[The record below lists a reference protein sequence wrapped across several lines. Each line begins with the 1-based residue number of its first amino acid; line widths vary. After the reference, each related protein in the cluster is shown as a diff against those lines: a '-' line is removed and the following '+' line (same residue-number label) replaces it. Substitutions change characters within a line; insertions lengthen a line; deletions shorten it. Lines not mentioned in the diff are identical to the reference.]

1 MGFLSEA
8 EMNVYRSYVTMIGEP
23 GSKDES
29 KLQAAQEINENL
41 ELISNSPQYQ
51 IFLEHMLRTF
61 IKVMMD
67 GQPQFISEH
76 GVHQLRK
83 IMLEI
88 IYRLPNNEYLRTHVD
103 ALVSL
108 CIKIIEIDNEEV
120 VLVCMRIIIE
130 LTKNF
135 RPTYNG
141 QITTFLQFSKKVYNE
156 LPDRVNDIFKI
167 RAPIQVKELY
177 EVDMEPLL
185 NETYTITTIEVNKG
199 YNAEGKPVIE
209 QYTIIPKG
217 SLSLKALQELPIII
231 VLLYQLYKENIK
243 RELVEY
249 IPSVI
254 RSLTLKPLPEIMAD
268 KNFSKEVFVDF
279 MSAQIRTLSFLA
291 YIIRIY
297 QEVVMKNH
305 KMMVEGMLNMLRLCP
320 KEVTGLRRDLFIAS
334 RHILSTELRIMFAPH
349 VDELFDEDVLLNRG
363 WTTRETLRPL
373 AYSTLADFVHHIRQH
388 LSMPTIVKA
397 VQLYSLNVHDET
409 LPTGIETMSC
419 KLLLNLVECIQQHSK
434 ADPNSTNEQSGY
446 LLLSKI
452 LKICVLKFKT
462 IVKLHLPF
470 LQTRIKQM
478 QQQQQQQQQ
487 QLLQMQQL
495 HSQQQANQQ
504 EQGAQQTPQQ
514 TPATGIAETTLE
526 KVEEIKYLQFC
537 SEIGGADKKD
547 AAKMEK
553 KFGFPL
559 TQPPNYTVT
568 DCKCLVRTLT
578 CAIKSATFAC
588 IGLKTGPDEE
598 PRKTIVFAPREV
610 NLFIRLI
617 KWALQAFDIYTI
629 TVPGL
634 VQGIRLSN
642 QARPRTKEEIE
653 VLEHFN
659 GIFTSLHP
667 QTFREIFSCSI
678 KTLVDRIAVNPS
690 LITISDTFLTNKETS
705 AIYATIMVEFLLNR
719 MSEMGEENQDRSN
732 LYLKLFKT
740 VFDSVS
746 TFSAENEHMLQPYL
760 HQIVNKS
767 METAMTAKEPY
778 NYFVLLRALFRS
790 IGGGSHDLL
799 YQEFLPLLP
808 TLLQGLNC
816 LQSGLHKQ
824 HMKDLFVELCL
835 TVPVRLSSLLPY
847 LPMLMDPLVSAFNG
861 SPTLISQG
869 LRTLELC
876 VDNLQPDFLYD
887 HIQPVRADLMQ
898 ALWRSLHNT
907 TDQVAHVAFRVLG
920 KLGGGNRKMMN
931 EPQRLDYQ
939 SNRTNNPS
947 VVVHFIDYA
956 LPINM
961 CLQKMVET
969 AVSALKLTTTDA
981 YYRRQCWEVLKGFIV
996 ASISPEENSV
1006 YRLLS
1011 HPSFTEGPI
1020 PRIQGVLY
1028 KFNDQ
1033 IVRSTHISALT
1044 GVFVAAAIKDL
1055 GKVVVPIM
1063 VAIVRHYTM
1072 IAISQ
1077 QAGPFPM
1084 NRRQNLLV
1092 GYMDSLILAEAI
1104 ATVMGYEEK
1113 ELCKPGR
1120 LALAVMLSTATTVLG
1135 SKKRACEL
1143 PIMEYLVEKVCA
1155 LCYERPWYA
1164 KLGGCEAI
1172 RFLYTKMAINW
1183 VYKHLY
1189 TFVKAQLFV
1198 MMDLS
1203 GEVSNGTIDRAKG
1216 NLEEMV
1222 RRCAV
1227 LVDPNTDPELAAVQ
1241 KKALLEVTYELTR
1254 QVTSPN
1260 DYLREEAMRLLR
1272 VFAEVQ
1278 NKSIT
1283 DVMEC
1288 HKNVLVDIIPPK
1300 KHLLRHQAANAQ
1312 IGLMEGNTFCTT
1324 LVPRLFTLDL
1334 NIPEHKMFFHEVCN
1348 VCDNTDAGLN
1358 KLPCY
1363 KSIPSLVPLR
1373 KAAMKALSACH
1384 YVPNVSEKIFN
1395 SLYQALERSDP
1406 ELQEAAFQCMKN
1418 FVSGSLI
1425 DLSMVHE
1432 VMRPLLS
1439 TFCDYRNIN
1448 VSGARRLCYLVQL
1461 FPTSFKEKLC
1471 EQLLSHMQH
1480 FFETL
1485 VQQQRSGVK
1494 ADTKDTE
1501 QIIAII
1507 IDIFYHVPA
1516 ARPRFIEILCLLIFQ
1531 SEKNLRIGR
1540 SSPYHEPLI
1549 RFLLKYPLETVVLF
1563 LQEKYMREYEWGD
1576 YLHFMLKH
1584 ENSKPFRDVFEKPEI
1599 IDMLA
1604 ALIDIFS
1611 KTDSTLTTDE
1621 KAAIRYH
1628 AIKTVSLIIKFNDQW
1643 LASQKK
1649 ITSILTKIWTDSDS
1663 YQEIFV
1669 NITAIPHTHWNE
1681 PKLIVSI
1688 LLHYFTH
1695 HPLKIDLLFYLMTAF
1710 SHRFTSDFQFLKNFL
1725 VQTVAQ
1731 GYTVEWKRSAFLR
1744 FCELFHLPAVSE
1756 ELKARILQFIIIPCF
1771 TVSFERNEGER
1782 LITSSNKPSF
1792 QGTQPENLVT
1802 IFLVKLVEEVKHS
1815 GCSDS
1820 IRILLQ
1826 QLACVIVE
1834 YASHYLN
1841 TSKTEGNRLR
1851 ILMEFVW
1858 PCLSGKKCTD
1868 SITEYHGHL
1877 LLCHII
1883 SKMAIHKKIIL
1894 QVFRSLLKANALEVR
1909 PIVRLALDI
1918 LTPILPNRMED
1929 GYRMLTHWTKKI
1941 LLEEG
1946 HSMPQLVHMLQL
1958 IVRHYKVYYPVR
1970 HRLIHNLVHSI
1981 QRLTVNTSPS
1991 LDYRKLAVDLCE
2003 VMIKWELQRIRNESD
2018 STETTETS
2026 TDSLKRSGDFL
2037 SMQARKRFAGGVAS
2051 PVASTSS
2058 LSEESDS
2065 NKPIDRMHADAIMNY
2080 LTRIACQVNELTTT
2094 SGTIGDQLARRC
2106 LSIIKTAL
2114 KSDIWPDNNIDIR
2127 LQWVD
2132 KLLCS
2137 LSGSNPNYGNICT
2150 ALELVTFV
2158 FSVMKKEDVL
2168 ALCKLLQNG
2177 INLCISSSNP
2187 KIIRY
2192 VHALI
2197 SRLMSIFP
2205 VEPPTSPVASKY
2217 EELDKI
2223 YSCVAKVILDGLATY
2238 EKNANA
2244 TATSLY
2250 GAIMLIKAGCSNNQS
2265 YVDRFSSSFVRVIQR
2280 LAREHHSSANV
2291 ETIGVTELLTYCLD
2305 MLKNRVGVMKI
2316 DTRKTFIA
2324 TIITGLIERT
2334 TDAKLMKALCK
2345 LLEEWMV
2352 NGKNAGYC
2360 GPNVQEKSVLLVK
2373 MMQCIE
2379 KRFPDLNCQF
2389 LEIIYNIYKDE
2400 INKPTELML
2409 KLEVAFLSGLRC
2421 TNPIIRG
2428 KFFELFDSSIQRK
2441 LIFRL
2446 LYIVSSQN
2454 WEGMSQHYWLKQCIE
2469 LIVVTSVSD
2478 ERIQLAEGSGML
2490 PSITSVIEKA
2500 DPDEKALL
2508 AGYFAVKEEQSETA
2522 SVCSMD
2528 TSVDEM
2534 DIELA
2539 DSASQSSIELLNSA
2553 GGETLVQLVSRQIK
2567 FLESVKDFKTFDF
2580 LKAAAQLCHMDT
2592 SLTEQI
2598 WLNIFPQLW
2607 KILHDRERTE
2617 LTGEITPFLASGS
2630 HVVQKDAHPSA
2641 ICTFYESLAHCNPPV
2656 MIKPRVMTYLGK
2668 SHNLWHRV
2676 TLALEKMTIES
2687 NFFRDK
2693 QHISN
2698 DCYDFEPETIPQQ
2711 DIIDSLADMYS
2722 ALCEEDM
2729 WCGLWQKHAKHPET
2743 IIALTY
2749 EQQGF
2754 FEQALGA
2761 YELVLGKARQTYAN
2775 MPSPISLVSEQRLW
2789 EKQWIRCTKE
2799 LNQWDH
2805 LLDYTQTKN
2814 LSNPVLILESAW
2826 RVPDW
2831 NLMKEALHQVDV
2843 AYPGIL
2849 TWKEDLYK
2857 GFLAICHPEETLLHL
2872 VERYVEQAS
2881 VQCIKEWRK
2890 LPHIVS
2896 HVHIHLLQAAQQIIE
2911 LQEAY
2916 QIHQSLLHGRSST
2929 SSLHDIKAIVKT
2941 WRNRLPVI
2949 SDELSHWSDIFT
2961 WRQHHYQFVTHHYD
2975 TNQDQATR
2983 QHSIL
2988 GVHASAQ
2995 AIIHFGKIAR
3005 KQNLTAVCLD
3015 SLNRLYTIPS
3025 VPIVDC
3031 FQKIRQ
3037 QVKCYLQM
3045 AVQAGKSEIQEGL
3058 DAIEYTNMRYLT
3070 REMTAEFYA
3079 LKGMFLAQLGRS
3091 EEANR
3096 AFSVAVQM
3104 HDTLVKGWAL
3114 WGDFME
3120 QQFTKTSPP
3129 NISTGISAVT
3139 CFLHACRNQNESRSR
3154 KYLAKVL
3161 WLLTYDDEKF
3171 SLTEAVDR
3179 YSVGVPP
3186 SLWLP
3191 WIPQLLTC
3199 LGRNEG
3205 KYIVNLISQVGRM
3218 FPQAVYFP
3226 IRTMYFTQKIE
3237 QRERYKSA
3245 ERAAGKQ
3252 NESSGATGMES
3263 SQQSGSSDG
3272 SSTIKATPAMLRCSK
3287 IMQLQREIH
3296 PTILLSLEGIVDQ
3309 MVWFRENWC
3318 EEVLRQ
3324 LRLGLAKCYTLA
3336 FENRGAVNDANISVS
3351 THNFL
3356 KKLVSTF
3363 GIGLEMYTS
3372 SVSTAFGNAGSE
3384 SLARRTQITMSD
3396 PAFQTM
3402 KQKFADD
3409 FDFSVP
3415 GAMKLHNFISK
3426 LKKWIR
3432 LLENKIQ
3439 ALPKSFLIEEK
3450 CRFLSN
3456 FSLQTAEIELPGEF
3470 LLPKHSHYYVRIA
3483 RFMPRVEIV
3492 EKHNTATRRLY
3503 IRGHNG
3509 KIYAYLIMQ
3518 ESGMGD
3524 ARREEIVLQL
3534 MRMLNHYLTKQ
3545 KETSRRFLNYT
3556 VSRVVAVSP
3565 QLRLVEDNPASL
3577 SLLDICK
3584 QMCSKKN
3591 AQYDEPLTKYYDRLA
3606 FIQARGGKTSHQVL
3620 RDILMDVQIS
3630 HIPPNL
3636 LKTWAFEI
3644 YKTPTDYWTFRKM
3657 ITLQLSLSCFAEYV
3671 FHLTRLNPDM
3681 MFIHQDSGL
3690 INVSYFKFDVDDSKS
3705 ELNGNRAVP
3714 FRLTPNLS
3722 ELITEI
3728 GICGPLIASMIA
3740 IARCFSYPNFKLQT
3754 ILRALLRD
3762 EMITSYKRKLEEENK
3777 VEDLNNPPADVP
3789 GEMIVTMVTNS
3800 VNSIMQRLSSLT
3812 NFDGVESK
3820 VATLVNAAKNVDN
3833 LCRMDPAW
3841 HPWL

>member
-1 MGFLSEA
+1 MGFLTEA
-8 EMNVYRSYVTMIGEP
+8 QMNVYRSYVTMIGEP

-51 IFLEHMLRTF
+51 LFLEHMLRTF
-61 IKVMMD
+61 VKVMMD

-76 GVHQLRK
+76 GIHQLRK

-88 IYRLPNNEYLRTHVD
+88 MYRLPNNEYLRPHVD
-103 ALVSL
+103 SIVTL
-108 CIKIIEIDNEEV
+108 CIKMIELDNEEV

-135 RPTYNG
+135 RPAYNTM
-141 QITTFLQFSKKVYNE
+141 ITTFLQFAKNVYNE
-156 LPDRVNDIFKI
+156 LPERVNEIFKI
-167 RAPIQVKELY
+167 RQQIQIKELH
-177 EVDMEPLL
+177 ELDLESLL
-185 NETYTITTIEVNKG
+185 NETYTVTPIECNKG
-199 YNAEGKPVIE
+199 FNSEGKPVLE

-243 RELVEY
+243 QELIEY

-254 RSLTLKPLPEIMAD
+254 RSLTLRPLPEIMED

-291 YIIRIY
+291 YITRIY
-297 QEVVMKNH
+297 QDIVTKNH

-349 VDELFDEDVLLNRG
+349 VDELFNEDVLLNKG

-388 LSMPTIVKA
+388 LSMGTIVKA
-397 VQLYSLNVHDET
+397 VQLYSLNVHDES

-434 ADPNSTNEQSGY
+434 NDPNSNNEQSGY

-452 LKICVLKFKT
+452 LKISVSLT
-462 IVKLHLPF
+462 E
-470 LQTRIKQM
+470 
-478 QQQQQQQQQ
+478 
-487 QLLQMQQL
+487 
-495 HSQQQANQQ
+495 S
-504 EQGAQQTPQQ
+504 
-514 TPATGIAETTLE
+514 ATD
-526 KVEEIKYLQFC
+526 KSDDIKYLQFC
-537 SEIGGADKKD
+537 TELGSSDKKEPG
-547 AAKMEK
+547 KLEK
-553 KFGFPL
+553 KIGFPL

-588 IGLKTGPDEE
+588 IGLKANTEEE
-598 PRKTIVFAPREV
+598 PRKVIVFCPREV
-610 NLFIRLI
+610 NLYIRLI
-617 KWALQAFDIYTI
+617 KWALRAFDIYTM
-629 TVPGL
+629 TVPGI
-634 VQGIRLSN
+634 VQGIRLTN
-642 QARPRTKEEIE
+642 QARARSKDEVE

-659 GIFTSLHP
+659 GIFTSLHS
-667 QTFREIFSCSI
+667 QTFKEIFSCSI
-678 KTLVDRIAVNPS
+678 KTLVDRIAANPS
-690 LITISDTFLTNKETS
+690 LIFINDTFLANRETS
-705 AIYATIMVEFLLNR
+705 TIYATIMVEFLLNR

-746 TFSAENEHMLQPYL
+746 TFSAENEHMLRPYL

-778 NYFVLLRALFRS
+778 NYFLLLRALFRS

-847 LPMLMDPLVSAFNG
+847 LPMLMDPLVSALNG

-907 TDQVAHVAFRVLG
+907 TDQVAYVAFRVLG

-939 SNRTNNPS
+939 INKTNDPS
-947 VVVHFIDYA
+947 VVVHFIDYNI
-956 LPINM
+956 PINL
-961 CLQKMVET
+961 CLQKTIET
-969 AVSALKLTTTDA
+969 AVSALKVTTTDA
-981 YYRRQCWEVLKGFIV
+981 YYRRQCWEVLKGFLI
-996 ASISPEENSV
+996 ASISVEENNV
-1006 YRLLS
+1006 YRFLC
-1011 HPSFTEGPI
+1011 HPSFTDGPI
-1020 PRIQGVLY
+1020 TYVQGSLY
-1028 KFNDQ
+1028 KFNDPV
-1033 IVRSTHISALT
+1033 IRNTHINALT

-1055 GKVVVPIM
+1055 GKLVVPTM

-1072 IAISQ
+1072 VAISQ
-1077 QAGPFPM
+1077 QAGPFAA
-1084 NRRQNLLV
+1084 NRKQHLMD

-1120 LALAVMLSTATTVLG
+1120 LALAVMLGTATTVLG
-1135 SKKRACEL
+1135 SKKRACDL
-1143 PIMEYLVEKVCA
+1143 PLMEYLVEKVCA

-1203 GEVSNGTIDRAKG
+1203 GEVSNGAIDRAKG

-1227 LVDPNTDPELAAVQ
+1227 LVDPNTDPELAGVQ
-1241 KKALLEVTYELTR
+1241 KKSLLEVTYELTR

-1278 NKSIT
+1278 NRSIT
-1283 DVMEC
+1283 EVMEC

-1334 NIPEHKMFFHEVCN
+1334 NIPEHKMFFQEVCN
-1348 VCDNTDAGLN
+1348 VCDMSDTNLA

-1384 YVPNVSEKIFN
+1384 YVESVREKIFN

-1418 FVSGSLI
+1418 FDPRRV

-1461 FPTSFKEKLC
+1461 FPDSFKEKLC

-1480 FFETL
+1480 FFDTL
-1485 VQQQRSGVK
+1485 IQQQRSGVK
-1494 ADTKDTE
+1494 CDTKDTE

-1516 ARPRFIEILCLLIFQ
+1516 ARPRFIEILCLLVFQ

-1549 RFLLKYPLETVVLF
+1549 RFVLKYPLETIVLF
-1563 LQEKYMREYEWGD
+1563 LQEKYMKEYEWGS
-1576 YLHFMLKH
+1576 YLLFMLKH
-1584 ENSKPFRDVFEKPEI
+1584 ENGKPFRDVFDKTEI
-1599 IDMLA
+1599 VDMLSS
-1604 ALIDIFS
+1604 LIDIFS
-1611 KTDSTLTTDE
+1611 KSDSTLNTNE
-1621 KAAIRYH
+1621 KATIRYH
-1628 AIKTVSLIIKFNDQW
+1628 AIKTLSIIIKFNDQW
-1643 LASQKK
+1643 LTPQKK
-1649 ITSILTKIWTDSDS
+1649 ITSILTKIWTDNDS

-1695 HPLKIDLLFYLMTAF
+1695 YPLKIDLLFHLMTAF

-1744 FCELFHLPAVSE
+1744 FCELFHLSTVSE
-1756 ELKARILQFIIIPCF
+1756 ELKARILQYIIIPCF
-1771 TVSFERNEGER
+1771 TVSFERGEGER
-1782 LITSSNKPSF
+1782 LITASTKPF
-1792 QGTQPENLVT
+1792 QGTVDNLVT
-1802 IFLVKLVEEVKHS
+1802 IFLVKLVEEVKHT

-1841 TSKTEGNRLR
+1841 TSKSEGNKLR

-1909 PIVRLALDI
+1909 PIVRHALDI

-1970 HRLIHNLVHSI
+1970 HRLIHNLVHSV

-2003 VMIKWELQRIRNESD
+2003 NESSD
-2018 STETTETS
+2018 CT
-2026 TDSLKRSGDFL
+2026 KRTGDFL
-2037 SMQARKRFAGGVAS
+2037 SMQVRKRFATG
-2051 PVASTSS
+2051 TSS
-2058 LSEESDS
+2058 PAATTSYTEESDS
-2065 NKPIDRMHADAIMNY
+2065 AKPIDRLHADAIMNY

-2127 LQWVD
+2127 LQWID

-2137 LSGSNPNYGNICT
+2137 LSTANPNIGNICT

-2192 VHALI
+2192 IHALI
-2197 SRLMSIFP
+2197 SRLMIVFP
-2205 VEPPTSPVASKY
+2205 VEPSTSSISSKY

-2223 YSCVAKVILDGLATY
+2223 YSCVAKVIMDGLATY
-2238 EKNANA
+2238 EKNTNA

-2250 GAIMLIKAGCSNNQS
+2250 GAIMLMKAGCSNNQS
-2265 YVDRFSSSFVRVIQR
+2265 YVDKFSSSFVRVIQR
-2280 LAREHHSSANV
+2280 LAREHNSSANV

-2305 MLKNRVGVMKI
+2305 MLKNRIGVMKI

-2324 TIITGLIERT
+2324 IIITGLIERT

-2345 LLEEWMV
+2345 LLEDWMI

-2379 KRFPDLNCQF
+2379 KKFPDLNCQF

-2421 TNPIIRG
+2421 TNPQVRN

-2454 WEGMSQHYWLKQCIE
+2454 WEGMAQHYWLKQCIE
-2469 LIVVTSVSD
+2469 LILITSAPE
-2478 ERIQLAEGSGML
+2478 ERIQLASGSGML
-2490 PSITSVIEKA
+2490 PSITSAIERADSEEKA
-2500 DPDEKALL
+2500 SLV
-2508 AGYFAVKEEQSETA
+2508 GYFAVKEEQSETA
-2522 SVCSMD
+2522 SVSSID
-2528 TSVDEM
+2528 TSMDEM
-2534 DIELA
+2534 DLEMA
-2539 DSASQSSIELLNSA
+2539 DSASQSSIELMNNA
-2553 GGETLVQLVSRQIK
+2553 GGETLAQLVSRQVK
-2567 FLESVKDFKTFDF
+2567 FLESIKDFKTIDF
-2580 LKAAAQLCHMDT
+2580 LKATAQLCHMDT
-2592 SLTEQI
+2592 SLTEQV

-2617 LTGEITPFLASGS
+2617 LIGEISPFVASGS

-2641 ICTFYESLAHCNPPV
+2641 ICTFYESLALCNPPV
-2656 MIKPRVMTYLGK
+2656 TIKPRVMTYLGK

-2676 TLALEKMTIES
+2676 TLTLEKMTLES

-2693 QHISN
+2693 QFPSN

-2711 DIIDSLADMYS
+2711 DIVDSLADMYC

-2729 WCGLWQKHAKHPET
+2729 WCGLWQKHAKHSET
-2743 IIALTY
+2743 VIALTY

-2761 YELVLGKARQTYAN
+2761 YELVLGRARQTYSN
-2775 MPSPISLVSEQRLW
+2775 MPSPISLISEQRLW
-2789 EKQWIRCTKE
+2789 EKQWIKCTKE

-2831 NLMKEALHQVDV
+2831 SLMKEALSQVDI

-2857 GFLAICHPEETLLHL
+2857 GFLAICHPDDTLLHL

-2881 VQCIKEWRK
+2881 VQCIREWRK
-2890 LPHIVS
+2890 LPHVVS
-2896 HVHIHLLQAAQQIIE
+2896 HVHVHLLQAAQQIIE

-2949 SDELSHWSDIFT
+2949 SDDLSHWSDIFT

-2975 TNQDQATR
+2975 NNQDQSTR

-3015 SLNRLYTIPS
+3015 SLTRLYTIPS

-3045 AVQAGKSEIQEGL
+3045 AAQSGKSEIQEGL

-3079 LKGMFLAQLGRS
+3079 LKGMLLAQLGRS

-3096 AFSVAVQM
+3096 SFSVAVQM

-3237 QRERYKSA
+3237 QRERYKTA
-3245 ERAAGKQ
+3245 ERAVGRQ
-3252 NESSGATGMES
+3252 NEILSSTGMDNS
-3263 SQQSGSSDG
+3263 SQGGMHDSLGP
-3272 SSTIKATPAMLRCSK
+3272 IKATPAMLRCSK

-3336 FENRGAVNDANISVS
+3336 FENRGAVNDAIISVS

-3363 GIGLEMYTS
+3363 GIGLEMYTNTL
-3372 SVSTAFGNAGSE
+3372 STVLFGNAGSE
-3384 SLARRTQITMSD
+3384 SLARRTQITISD
-3396 PAFQTM
+3396 PVFQTM
-3402 KQKFADD
+3402 KQKFTDD

-3415 GAMKLHNFISK
+3415 GSMKLHNFISK
-3426 LKKWIR
+3426 LRKWIK
-3432 LLENKIQ
+3432 LLENKITG
-3439 ALPKSFLIEEK
+3439 LPKSFLIEEK

-3470 LLPKHSHYYVRIA
+3470 LLPKVSTKHSHYYVRIA

-3492 EKHNTATRRLY
+3492 EKHNMATRRLY

-3584 QMCSKKN
+3584 QMCAKKN
-3591 AQYDEPLTKYYDRLA
+3591 IQYDEPLTKYYDRLA
-3606 FIQARGGKTSHQVL
+3606 LIQARGKKTSHQIL
-3620 RDILMDVQIS
+3620 RDILMEVQMTD
-3630 HIPPNL
+3630 IPPTL
-3636 LKTWAFEI
+3636 LKNWALEI

-3714 FRLTPNLS
+3714 FRLTPNLI

-3728 GICGPLIASMIA
+3728 GICGPLIASMVA
-3740 IARCFSYPNFKLQT
+3740 TARCFSYPNFKLQT

-3762 EMITSYKRKLEEENK
+3762 EMISSYKRKLDEDKE
-3777 VEDLNNPPADVP
+3777 VPVDDLNNPPADVP
-3789 GEMIVTMVTNS
+3789 GEIIVKMVTSS
-3800 VNSIMQRLSSLT
+3800 VTSIINRLTSLT
-3812 NFDGVESK
+3812 NFDGVDSK